1 MISEKKTIHQR
12 VKQNNC
18 HCGFSQD
25 NSFFLTE
32 GSLRKKKSF
41 WEGEFSSLFH
51 LKSSLN

>member
-25 NSFFLTE
+25 NSFFFDRRLIE
-32 GSLRKKKSF
+32 KKKIILGK
-41 WEGEFSSLFH
+41 ENFH
-51 LKSSLN
+51 YCSI